1 MCHGKR
7 ISSRIMKRRRGQ
19 RGAAIVELALTMV
32 LFVVIVMTLLEF
44 GRMMWVYSTLAHVT
58 RQTARISVVRGSL
71 RPISPAQ
78 IHDVVAAQAPP
89 NGLDGEIVGVY
100 SYWNDDP
107 APASIERGDF
117 LELTLT
123 YPFQFVT
130 GQLVSPT
137 SSIELSSTTRMV
149 VSN

>member
-1 MCHGKR
+1 MSHGKQL
-7 ISSRIMKRRRGQ
+7 SSGVTGRRRAQ
-19 RGAAIVELALTMV
+19 RGAAIVELALSFV
-32 LFVVIVMTLLEF
+32 LFIVVVMTLLEF

-71 RPISPAQ
+71 YPISHGQ
-78 IHDVVAAQAPP
+78 IHDIVEAQAPP
-89 NGLDGEIVGVY
+89 NGLDGTVMGVY

-117 LELTLT
+117 LEITLT

-130 GQLVSPT
+130 GQLVAPDST
-137 SSIELSSTTRMV
+137 VQLSSTTRMV

>member
-1 MCHGKR
+1 MAFDKQV
-7 ISSRIMKRRRGQ
+7 SRGVTSRRSGQ
-19 RGAAIVELALTMV
+19 RGAAMVELALSFVFFIVVV
-32 LFVVIVMTLLEF
+32 LTLMEF

-71 RPISPAQ
+71 YPITPAQ
-78 IHDVVAAQAPP
+78 IEAVVGVQAPP
-89 NGLDGEIVGVY
+89 NGLDSDVMGVY

-130 GQLVSPT
+130 GQLVAPN
-137 SSIELSSTTRMV
+137 SSVELSSTTRMV